1 MSNDADSFANSR
13 PITIEELMVARDK
26 ALRAVVRLANE
37 NADQQV
43 EYVGNYGKMASS
55 LLTAM
60 CQVVNTLG
68 AEIERLKTADTEAAE
83 QDEVR
88 SRLDNFDEF
97 EH

>member
-1 MSNDADSFANSR
+1 MTMDADSFANNR
-13 PITIEELMVARDK
+13 HITIEDLMKARDN

-37 NADQQV
+37 NADEQV
-43 EYVGNYGKMASS
+43 EDVGRYGEMASG

-60 CQVVNTLG
+60 CHVVDTLS
-68 AEIERLKTADTEAAE
+68 AEIERLKTADTEAADQE
-83 QDEVR
+83 EFR